1 MARTE
6 PKKGRP
12 DLQGSMALDAHLM
25 ATAAKLFIEQ
35 GYEGTSMGQIVA
47 AAGAGKQS
55 LYRRY
60 ANKDVLFKEVFTN
73 FVMKNIIARSVEQ
86 LTSFAREGCLDDKNG
101 LVTLH
106 KIARQSFNFMLERE
120 TVETFRLFVAER
132 SRFPELKDQV
142 RLMIQDIEDEIT
154 RHIRRAQKSGLIRTD
169 IDRYI
174 SRSFMALINEGPL
187 IQALLDLPSLESAES
202 RERYFDAAWKTFI
215 DSVAVR
221 P

>member
-12 DLQGSMALDAHLM
+12 DLQGSMELDAHLM

-60 ANKDVLFKEVFTN
+60 ANKEVLFREVFTN
-73 FVMKNIIARSVEQ
+73 FVMKNIIARIEEQ
-86 LTSFAREGCLDDKNG
+86 LAFFAQEGHQDHKNG
-101 LVTLH
+101 LEILQ
-106 KIARQSFNFMLERE
+106 KIARQSFDFMIERE
-120 TVETFRLFVAER
+120 NVESFRLFVAER
-132 SRFPELKDQV
+132 NRFPELKEQIRRMV
-142 RLMIQDIEDEIT
+142 QCIEEDIT
-154 RHIRRAQKSGLIRTD
+154 RHIRRAQKSGLIRKD
-169 IDRYI
+169 IDQDI
-174 SRSFMALINEGPL
+174 SRSFMALINEAPL
-187 IQALLDLPSLESAES
+187 IHALLELPSLENAES
-202 RERYFDAAWKTFI
+202 RGRYFDAAWKTFI
-215 DSVAVR
+215 DAVAVR

>member
-12 DLQGSMALDAHLM
+12 DLQGSMELDAHLM
-25 ATAAKLFIEQ
+25 ATAAKLFIER

-60 ANKDVLFKEVFTN
+60 ANKEVLFKEVFTN
-73 FVMKNIIARSVEQ
+73 FVLKNIIARSGEQ
-86 LTSFAREGCLDDKNG
+86 LETLGAEGGLDAENG
-101 LVTLH
+101 LETLH
-106 KIARQSFNFMLERE
+106 KIARQSFDFMLEPE

-132 SRFPELKDQV
+132 SRFPDLKEHV
-142 RLMIQDIEDEIT
+142 RQMIQGIEDEIT
-154 RHIRRAQKSGLIRTD
+154 RHIRRAQADGLIRTD
-169 IDRYI
+169 IDQDI

-187 IQALLDLPSLESAES
+187 VQALLELPSLATEEN
-202 RERYFDAAWKTFI
+202 RRRYFDSAWQAFI
-215 DSVAVR
+215 DAVAVR